1 MMFTKLALRKLYHQS
16 SSFTSLFPTSLLK
29 PCKSIIPTTTMNNT
43 KNRLIIDHSHHI
55 MYMILLFGLLL
66 ISIFL
71 TSPTNTPSSFPLQL
85 SIFNPSKPLHETV
98 YYKDDLE
105 RALTGASTEN
115 KTVIIT
121 IVNKAY
127 VEGDKAMLDLFLDGF
142 WHGEG
147 TRELVNHLLI
157 VSMDQT
163 SYERCKFLHLHCYKL
178 ETDGVD
184 FGGEKMFMSQDFIKM
199 MWRRTL
205 FLSDVLKRGYNFIFT
220 DTDVLW
226 LRNPFPN
233 LYSNQ
238 SIDLQISTDKFN
250 GSQWSE
256 ENPINTGFYMIK
268 SNTKTIALL
277 DAWYAGKDNAT
288 GWKEQDVLIKLMKD
302 GMFKQLGLSVRFLDT
317 LYFSG
322 FCDDSKDVNV
332 VATVH
337 ANCCRSISAKLADLT
352 ALLHHW
358 TRINNAPPANQASTP
373 GWTQHMNCWDSWKI

>member
-1 MMFTKLALRKLYHQS
+1 MDH
-16 SSFTSLFPTSLLK
+16 P
-29 PCKSIIPTTTMNNT
+29 
-43 KNRLIIDHSHHI
+43 KNRVVIGHSHHI
-55 MYMILLFGLLL
+55 IMYIILLFGLLV
-66 ISIFL
+66 ISIIIL
-71 TSPTNTPSSFPLQL
+71 TSQSNIPFFPLQL
-85 SIFNPSKPLHETV
+85 SISNPSKPLHEQV
-98 YYKDDLE
+98 YYYKDDLE
-105 RALTGASTEN
+105 RALAGASTEN

-121 IVNKAY
+121 VVNKAY
-127 VEGDKAMLDLFLDGF
+127 VEGDHNNRPMLDLFLDGF
-142 WHGEG
+142 WHGED

-178 ETDGVD
+178 QTDGVD
-184 FGGEKMFMSQDFIKM
+184 FAGEKLFMSQDFIKM

-205 FLSDVLKRGYNFIFT
+205 FLGDVLKRGYNFIFT

-226 LRNPFPN
+226 LRNPFLN

-238 SIDLQISTDKFN
+238 IIDLQISTDKFN

-256 ENPINTGFYMIK
+256 GNPINTGFYMIK
-268 SNTKTIALL
+268 SNIKTIALL

-288 GWKEQDVLIKLMKD
+288 GWKDQDVLIKLMND
-302 GMFKQLGLSVRFLDT
+302 GLFKYLGLTVRFLDT

-352 ALLHHW
+352 AVLHDW
-358 TRINNAPPANQASTP
+358 RRFKNTPIANQTSTS
-373 GWTQHMNCWDSWKI
+373 GWTQHVNCWDSWKN

>member
-1 MMFTKLALRKLYHQS
+1 MVFTKLAMRKLQQN
-16 SSFTSLFPTSLLK
+16 SFSTKLFSRSFLR
-29 PCKSIIPTTTMNNT
+29 PCKSIIPTTTMITNT
-43 KNRLIIDHSHHI
+43 KNKVIIDHSHHI
-55 MYMILLFGLLL
+55 LYIILLFGLLL

-71 TSPTNTPSSFPLQL
+71 TSPSNSPSFFPLQL
-85 SIFNPSKPLHETV
+85 SLFNPSKQINERV

-105 RALTGASTEN
+105 RALVGASTEN

-157 VSMDQT
+157 VAMDQT

-184 FGGEKMFMSQDFIKM
+184 FGGEKLFMSQDFIKM

-238 SIDLQISTDKFN
+238 TIDLQISIDKFN

-277 DAWYAGKDNAT
+277 DAWYAGKDKAI

-302 GMFKQLGLSVRFLDT
+302 GLFKHLNLSVRFLDT
-317 LYFSG
+317 LHFSG

-337 ANCCRSISAKLADLT
+337 ANCCRSISAKLADLI
-352 ALLHHW
+352 LVLHDW
-358 TRINNAPPANQASTP
+358 RRFKNANKTSTLY
-373 GWTQHMNCWDSWKI
+373 GWTQHVNCWDSWKN

>member
-1 MMFTKLALRKLYHQS
+1 MGKLHQS
-16 SSFTSLFPTSLLK
+16 SSFTSLFSRSVLR
-29 PCKSIIPTTTMNNT
+29 PCKSIINHTTTMDHQ
-43 KNRLIIDHSHHI
+43 KNRFIIDHSHHI
-55 MYMILLFGLLL
+55 IYMILLFGLLL
-66 ISIFL
+66 ISIIL
-71 TSPTNTPSSFPLQL
+71 TSPSNTQIFPLQL
-85 SIFNPSKPLHETV
+85 SLFNPSKPLHKTA

-105 RALTGASTEN
+105 RALGGASTEN

-121 IVNKAY
+121 VVNKAY
-127 VEGDKAMLDLFLDGF
+127 VEGDKPMLDLFLDGF

-157 VSMDQT
+157 VAIDQT
-163 SYERCKFLHLHCYKL
+163 SYERCKFLKLHCFKL

-184 FGGEKMFMSQDFIKM
+184 FGGEKLFMSEDFIKM

-205 FLSDVLKRGYNFIFT
+205 FLGDVLKRGYNFIFT

-226 LRNPFPN
+226 LRNPFQN

-238 SIDLQISTDKFN
+238 NIDLQISTDKFN

-256 ENPINTGFYMIK
+256 ESPINTGFYMIK
-268 SNTKTIALL
+268 SNIKTIALL

-302 GMFKQLGLSVRFLDT
+302 GMFKQLGLRVRFLDT

-322 FCDDSKDVNV
+322 FCDDSKNVNV

-352 ALLHHW
+352 AVLHDW
-358 TRINNAPPANQASTP
+358 RRFKNAPSANRTSTS
-373 GWTQHMNCWDSWKI
+373 GWTQHVNCWDSWKNS

>member
-1 MMFTKLALRKLYHQS
+1 M
-16 SSFTSLFPTSLLK
+16 
-29 PCKSIIPTTTMNNT
+29 INNT
-43 KNRLIIDHSHHI
+43 KNKVIIDHSHHI
-55 MYMILLFGLLL
+55 IYIILLFGLLI

-71 TSPTNTPSSFPLQL
+71 TSPSNTPSFFPLQL
-85 SIFNPSKPLHETV
+85 SLFNPSKQINERV

-105 RALTGASTEN
+105 RALMGASTEN
-115 KTVIIT
+115 KAVIIT

-157 VSMDQT
+157 VAMDQT

-184 FGGEKMFMSQDFIKM
+184 FGGEKLFMSQDFIKM

-220 DTDVLW
+220 ESISKLVLK
-226 LRNPFPN
+226 PN
-233 LYSNQ
+233 HR
-238 SIDLQISTDKFN
+238 DLQISTDKFN
-250 GSQWSE
+250 GSQ

-277 DAWYAGKDNAT
+277 DAWYAGKDKAI

-302 GMFKQLGLSVRFLDT
+302 GMFKHLELSVKFLDT

-337 ANCCRSISAKLADLT
+337 ANCCRSISAKLADLIVV
-352 ALLHHW
+352 LHDW
-358 TRINNAPPANQASTP
+358 IRFKSANQTSTLY
-373 GWTQHMNCWDSWKI
+373 GWTQHVNCWDSWKN